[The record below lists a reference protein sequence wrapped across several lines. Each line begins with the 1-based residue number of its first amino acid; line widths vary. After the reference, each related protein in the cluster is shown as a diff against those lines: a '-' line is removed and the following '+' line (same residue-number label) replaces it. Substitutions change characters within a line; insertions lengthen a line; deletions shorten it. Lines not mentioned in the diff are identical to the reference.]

1 MKKLKEVTIMKVNK
15 KVVLTGL
22 SALFGAGAFVLDVL
36 TKNNEADEL
45 AKKAAKIVMENQK

>member
-1 MKKLKEVTIMKVNK
+1 MKVNK